1 MEMGMPYAVFP
12 HAEALRRGR
21 VSLPDHVYHVTAV
34 TRDRQPLFSNL
45 WAGRCVVH
53 ALIAGDADTLAY
65 VVMPDH
71 LHWLLRLRRVPLSRV
86 VQRMKSLSARAAN
99 LALGRGGAVWQA
111 GYLDHALRQDEDL
124 RGVARYI
131 AANPLR
137 AGLVDNL
144 LDYPL
149 WDACWMDSPD
159 ASHVQPM

>member
-1 MEMGMPYAVFP
+1 MPYAVFP
-12 HAEALRRGR
+12 HAEALHKGR
-21 VSLPDHVYHVTAV
+21 VSLSDHVYHVTAA
-34 TRDRQPLFSNL
+34 TRDRQPLFSSL
-45 WAGRCVVH
+45 WVGRCVVR
-53 ALIAGDADTLAY
+53 ALIASDADTLAY

-71 LHWLLRLRRVPLSRV
+71 LHWLLRLQRFSLSRV

-99 LALGRGGAVWQA
+99 HALGRGGAVWQA

-137 AGLVDNL
+137 AGLVDDL

-149 WDACWMDSPD
+149 WDACWMGSSD
-159 ASHVQPM
+159 ALHVPPM